1 MSNRNS
7 RIGAFLQSLE
17 NTSFSEGQQSMVLA
31 ADLELVGGTNE
42 YSCINQ
48 GTTDCSTNNVD
59 KTNTKNCD
67 TNKVGCNNL
76 PHPLLNA
83 MACPLNSDQ
92 TCNEG

>member
-31 ADLELVGGTNE
+31 ADLELVGGTNG
-42 YSCINQ
+42 YTCINE
-48 GTTDCSTNNVD
+48 GSTDCATNEVECKNSA
-59 KTNTKNCD
+59 KCETND
-67 TNKVGCNNL
+67 VGCTNR

-83 MACPLNSDQ
+83 MACPLNSVQ